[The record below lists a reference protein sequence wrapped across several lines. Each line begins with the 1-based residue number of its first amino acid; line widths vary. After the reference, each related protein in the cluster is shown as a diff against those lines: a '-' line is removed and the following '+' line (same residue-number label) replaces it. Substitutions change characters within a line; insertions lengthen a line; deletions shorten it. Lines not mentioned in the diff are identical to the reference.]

1 MKVSLIQSNPGSDK
15 AANLAEAKALMERA
29 IALDSPDFVMLPEVF
44 DWMGSPG
51 PDKTQAA
58 EAERDGPSYRMC
70 QSIAREHKV
79 WVHAGSFRTT
89 IAGED
94 RCHNTTVV
102 FNRDG
107 REVARYHKIH
117 LFDITSPDGA
127 SYRESATFK
136 PGDNIVTYECEG
148 ITVGCA
154 ICYDVRFPELFQA
167 LVKRGAQIITLPAA
181 FTLQT
186 GMDHWEVLCRA
197 RAIEHVFVAV
207 AARPGAH
214 ALQVGAGARLGHRD
228 RADQFAGDHARQ
240 EALLLVFGAAV
251 EQVGRDDGRVQAAA
265 VAAEVGPCRLQ
276 DDHRVMAEVTATTA
290 VFGRRRQAQ
299 QALGAGFVPGL
310 ARHAPGFAPS
320 RRLRHPALLEE
331 ARHRVLQRVVLLGH
345 PGRREIGQGHGVSVT
360 WRRVACARPG

>member
-197 RAIEHVFVAV
+197 RAIETETYFLACGMTGTFQHGAERRATYGNSLVVDPWGHVIAK
-207 AARPGAH
+207 ASNG
-214 ALQVGAGARLGHRD
+214 VGHVSARLDPARIARV
-228 RADQFAGDHARQ
+228 RAQIPVSEHK
-240 EALLLVFGAAV
+240 AV
-251 EQVGRDDGRVQAAA
+251 GVRI
-265 VAAEVGPCRLQ
+265 
-276 DDHRVMAEVTATTA
+276 
-290 VFGRRRQAQ
+290 
-299 QALGAGFVPGL
+299 PG
-310 ARHAPGFAPS
+310 
-320 RRLRHPALLEE
+320 
-331 ARHRVLQRVVLLGH
+331 
-345 PGRREIGQGHGVSVT
+345 
-360 WRRVACARPG
+360 